1 MNDRECDLL
10 LRRVL
15 LDALE
20 QEYPEPGSA
29 PEASARH
36 WRQMRAMVADP
47 QGWYRRR
54 TRPVWRRVLRTAA
67 MVALTL
73 AVGASA
79 LLAASPT
86 IRAAA
91 LRWVRTTYGVVTEY
105 RFFGTAEESALSR
118 YVPAWLPEGYVLAE
132 ETETEY
138 SRSFDYTDDAG
149 ETIWIDYHLLDD
161 GIGETISGNEQGIET
176 VWVNGL
182 PADYYA
188 GDADS
193 PMNVLIW
200 VDEEKEIVFSVGSCL
215 DKQAI
220 LHIAKSL
227 SLEDPTN

>member
-91 LRWVRTTYGVVTEY
+91 LRWVMERYEDHVVYHFRDE
-105 RFFGTAEESALSR
+105 G
-118 YVPAWLPEGYVLAE
+118 PEGELGALALAYLPDGYVEQERVKWPQYLDITFVNEAGQLLTVSAQRDGALLVD
-132 ETETEY
+132 TEGMEVSDVT
-138 SRSFDYTDDAG
+138 
-149 ETIWIDYHLLDD
+149 
-161 GIGETISGNEQGIET
+161 
-176 VWVNGL
+176 VNGYSGKL
-182 PADYYA
+182 YL
-188 GDADS
+188 S
-193 PMNVLIW
+193 
-200 VDEEKEIVFSVGSCL
+200 VDQTQGNTIVWMDTAQDVQFLVDGYL
-215 DKQAI
+215 TEQEL
-220 LHIAKSL
+220 LHIAEGIELGKT
-227 SLEDPTN
+227 PN